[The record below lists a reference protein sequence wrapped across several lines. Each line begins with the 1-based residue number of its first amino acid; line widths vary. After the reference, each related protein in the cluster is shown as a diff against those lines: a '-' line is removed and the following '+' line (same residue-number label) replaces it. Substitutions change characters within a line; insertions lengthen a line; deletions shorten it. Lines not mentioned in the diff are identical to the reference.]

1 VGRLLAVVL
10 RPFWLILDGPSYDA
24 TDMRKQSATHGSST
38 SEVVSARGA
47 SAGIVE
53 ISQERRRSDKDV
65 HRHAIFF
72 GRGKRRRQCP
82 AIWQRPQ
89 WSSRHRSGQL
99 SRNWLRGWEEGL
111 LQSRNWTSLSP
122 SMRSLSPP
130 PPPHLPRRHRG
141 AEVLTASSRM
151 DGGSQHPC
159 ATIGRM
165 REHAAGKRGI
175 T

>member
-1 VGRLLAVVL
+1 
-10 RPFWLILDGPSYDA
+10 
-24 TDMRKQSATHGSST
+24 
-38 SEVVSARGA
+38 
-47 SAGIVE
+47 
-53 ISQERRRSDKDV
+53 
-65 HRHAIFF
+65 
-72 GRGKRRRQCP
+72 
-82 AIWQRPQ
+82 
-89 WSSRHRSGQL
+89 
-99 SRNWLRGWEEGL
+99 
-111 LQSRNWTSLSP
+111 
-122 SMRSLSPP
+122 MRSLSPP